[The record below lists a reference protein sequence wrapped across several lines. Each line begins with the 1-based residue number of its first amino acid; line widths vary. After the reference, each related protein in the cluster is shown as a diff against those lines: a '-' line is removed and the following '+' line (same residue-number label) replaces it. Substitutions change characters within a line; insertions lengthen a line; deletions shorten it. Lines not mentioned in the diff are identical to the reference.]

1 MASRLDQIIA
11 AIDELAA
18 KELWYC
24 SSGVLGGEVKGRYD
38 ALMEAA
44 DIIRKHVDTE
54 ETSRQRFEAWLRQD
68 YERRRRRF
76 NKSIWRDHTTGEYG
90 DREDETAWKA
100 WQASQTFTEA

>member
-1 MASRLDQIIA
+1 
-11 AIDELAA
+11 
-18 KELWYC
+18 
-24 SSGVLGGEVKGRYD
+24 
-38 ALMEAA
+38 MEAVGA
-44 DIIRKHVDTE
+44 NGVAEIYRDMERFVRQNLCETE
-54 ETSRQRFEAWLRQD
+54 DQSRQRFEAWLRQD